1 MIDIE
6 KPIEKFLEKRR
17 PSEDIRDEVDLG
29 YSYENQTVEIFEIRP
44 YFLDAS
50 RIIHVPI
57 AKNQVHQ
64 EKRHLENLL
73 DARQWEVGGLRSAT
87 GSQGPLTSFWQSLM
101 RILMLHFLAD
111 KLTSADSL

>member
-17 PSEDIRDEVDLG
+17 PPQEIRDEVDLG

-50 RIIHVPI
+50 RIIHVPV
-57 AKNQVHQ
+57 AKTRYIK
-64 EKRHLENLL
+64 KRDIWKIYWMRGNGKWVAYDPEP
-73 DARQWEVGGLRSAT
+73 EVKT
-87 GSQGPLTSFWQSLM
+87 
-101 RILMLHFLAD
+101 IDEFLAIVD
-111 KLTSADSL
+111 EDTHAAFFG